1 MVNLLTMNL
10 VQKSGCGLKISLICI
25 SIFLLSAVSLS
36 LLFILFKVL
45 SGLLDKNKLD
55 FGLVKNTFKEK
66 WKDYFVASIALLI
79 IPAYLYLFPYMGDL
93 AAKYVLKEDMSS
105 VDASLYKRIDEQ
117 MANESYEGE
126 YIDIDL
132 GDFSIDDDCI
142 ISMSKNVNGNDGF
155 DNVWAEA
162 LAENPIRLKGRKSY
176 GFLDIKSSDY
186 LAYVK
191 DYTKRLGGEYIE
203 KSKYSL
209 AINGNIY
216 NFETKEEAK
225 EFIDEKYNDVNSKYL
240 ENRALYKR
248 YAYHSLNDNS
258 YRNIVVRLPKS
269 ITLINDKADF
279 EDWIYWKEY
288 IKGNV
293 KA

>member
-10 VQKSGCGLKISLICI
+10 VQKSGYGLKIGFICL
-25 SIFLLSAVSLS
+25 SIFFLSAVSLS

-79 IPAYLYLFPYMGDL
+79 IPAYLYLLPYRDDL
-93 AAKYVLKEDMSS
+93 AAKYVLRDDMSS
-105 VDASLYKRIDEQ
+105 VNVSLYKRIDEQ

-155 DNVWAEA
+155 DNIWAEA
-162 LAENPIRLKGRKSY
+162 VAKNPTRLKGRKSY

-186 LAYVK
+186 LSYIR

-209 AINGNIY
+209 AINGNVY

-269 ITLINDKADF
+269 ITLINNKADF

>member
-1 MVNLLTMNL
+1 MINFLTMNL
-10 VQKSGCGLKISLICI
+10 VQKSGYGLKIGSICV
-25 SIFLLSAVSLS
+25 SIFLLSAISLS

-45 SGLLDKNKLD
+45 NGLLDKKKLD
-55 FGLVKNTFKEK
+55 FELIKSAFKEK
-66 WKDYFVASIALLI
+66 WKDYFVTSVALLI
-79 IPAYLYLFPYMGDL
+79 IPAYIYLLPYRDDL
-93 AAKYVLKEDMSS
+93 AAKYVLSEDMSS

-117 MANESYEGE
+117 MADEGYKGE

-132 GDFSIDDDCI
+132 GDFSIDDDCV

-162 LAENPIRLKGRKSY
+162 VAKNPIRIKGRTNY

-186 LAYVK
+186 LAYIK

-203 KSKYSL
+203 RSKYSL
-209 AINGNIY
+209 SINGNVY
-216 NFETKEEAK
+216 NFKTKEEAK

-248 YAYHSLNDNS
+248 YAYDSLNDNS

-269 ITLINDKADF
+269 ITLIKNKADF

-293 KA
+293 RA